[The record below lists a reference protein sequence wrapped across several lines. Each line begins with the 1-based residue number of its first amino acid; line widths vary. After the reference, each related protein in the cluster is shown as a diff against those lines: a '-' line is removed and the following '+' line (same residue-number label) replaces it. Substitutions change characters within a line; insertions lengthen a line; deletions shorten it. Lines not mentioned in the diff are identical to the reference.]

1 MRVVPEFE
9 YTKTEKILVRNLKRV
24 HFDRR
29 RLAAERLY
37 WRRRGDHG
45 FIEFTAADYEALRT
59 QFAEAEKLDL
69 LDR

>member
-1 MRVVPEFE
+1 M
-9 YTKTEKILVRNLKRV
+9 

-29 RLAAERLY
+29 RLADERLY